1 MRRKTF
7 VPRVEFLRCNL
18 EGVSI
23 IIILFVFGCFG
34 LLFLFIIFIMD
45 VPAIV
50 TMFAFPKCLVK
61 KAKLFTFFKL
71 NRLLVATFIDV
82 GTIAV
87 LLTVVLVQ
95 RIPFG

>member
-7 VPRVEFLRCNL
+7 ALKVEFLRCNL

-23 IIILFVFGCFG
+23 ILFIFGCFG
-34 LLFLFIIFIMD
+34 IIFLFIMY

-71 NRLLVATFIDV
+71 NRLLVTAFIDI
-82 GTIAV
+82 GTITV
-87 LLTVVLVQ
+87 LLTVILVYAVS
-95 RIPFG
+95 FG

>member
-1 MRRKTF
+1 MRRKTL

-23 IIILFVFGCFG
+23 ILCFGCFG